1 MKHEKL
7 RGGVVGCGYIGN
19 LIHIPTLQA
28 LKGAEVV
35 AVCDKKEKLALEAA
49 KRFRVP
55 RFYGN
60 FSDML
65 EKEELDFVDICTDPI
80 AHSSLSIQAMD
91 AGLHVLVEKP
101 MAISLI
107 EADKMVKTSKENNV
121 KLCVDHNFL
130 FNPVVQKAKYLVG
143 TGAIGDL
150 VNVETRIL
158 GRMEGIIVKQNHW
171 IHSLPGGMLHEHAPH
186 ATYLESA
193 FLHNIYSI
201 HAITGK
207 SGDFPWMPADE
218 LKVLLKA
225 DNSVGSFVLSY
236 NSPRISLTLDIFGTK
251 KILHLDLFSMNM
263 VQYGPR
269 TSSCSSLV
277 LDNLSSGL
285 QLLVGGAYTSLKA
298 LMNQLHYTRS
308 IGVLIRKFIESI
320 QNNSKVPVTGE
331 DGRETVR
338 ILETVW
344 KQIKQQ

>member
-1 MKHEKL
+1 
-7 RGGVVGCGYIGN
+7 
-19 LIHIPTLQA
+19 
-28 LKGAEVV
+28 
-35 AVCDKKEKLALEAA
+35 
-49 KRFRVP
+49 
-55 RFYGN
+55 
-60 FSDML
+60 
-65 EKEELDFVDICTDPI
+65 
-80 AHSSLSIQAMD
+80 
-91 AGLHVLVEKP
+91 
-101 MAISLI
+101 
-107 EADKMVKTSKENNV
+107 
-121 KLCVDHNFL
+121 
-130 FNPVVQKAKYLVG
+130 
-143 TGAIGDL
+143 
-150 VNVETRIL
+150 
-158 GRMEGIIVKQNHW
+158 
-171 IHSLPGGMLHEHAPH
+171 
-186 ATYLESA
+186 
-193 FLHNIYSI
+193 
-201 HAITGK
+201 
-207 SGDFPWMPADE
+207 MPADE